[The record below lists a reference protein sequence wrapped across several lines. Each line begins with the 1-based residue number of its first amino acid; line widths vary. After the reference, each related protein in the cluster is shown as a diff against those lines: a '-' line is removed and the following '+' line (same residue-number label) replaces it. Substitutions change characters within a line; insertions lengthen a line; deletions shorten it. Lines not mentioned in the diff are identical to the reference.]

1 MEVYEEMTP
10 HLTSNCLSVCV
21 CVFGGG
27 RGGDYGDI
35 VFFFLNRFIE
45 IFGLFV
51 WWVYGNILLVFW

>member
-27 RGGDYGDI
+27 RGGGLWGHC
-35 VFFFLNRFIE
+35 VF
-45 IFGLFV
+45 LFEQ
-51 WWVYGNILLVFW
+51 VY

>member
-27 RGGDYGDI
+27 GGGDYGDI

>member
-27 RGGDYGDI
+27 LWGHC
-35 VFFFLNRFIE
+35 VF
-45 IFGLFV
+45 LFEQ
-51 WWVYGNILLVFW
+51 VY